1 MPSNKPANTPKQI
14 SCDGDAKAIFSKLIN
29 HNKCTKRG
37 KGSKYAVKVSGK
49 ELNSFLHP
57 TFCSIV
63 NCPLV
68 SCQKKPFIGQKK
80 YFICHNLQRT
90 MSKPIS
96 MKYFQNPSNYCVEIA
111 ESK

>member
-1 MPSNKPANTPKQI
+1 MPSNKPADTPKQI
-14 SCDGDAKAIFSKLIN
+14 SRDRDAKVIFSKLIN

-63 NCPLV
+63 NCSLV
-68 SCQKKPFIGQKK
+68 SCKKNHLLVKRNILFATIYREQCPSPF
-80 YFICHNLQRT
+80 
-90 MSKPIS
+90 P
-96 MKYFQNPSNYCVEIA
+96 
-111 ESK
+111 